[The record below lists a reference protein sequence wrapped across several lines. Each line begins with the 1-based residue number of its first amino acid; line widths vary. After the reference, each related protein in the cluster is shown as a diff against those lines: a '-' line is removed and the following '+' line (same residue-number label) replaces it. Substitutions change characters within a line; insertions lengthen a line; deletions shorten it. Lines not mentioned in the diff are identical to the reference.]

1 MGNSSMI
8 NGGFSSQPRLIT
20 RRYVQ
25 YLNVFVGGCLIV
37 SWLSIST
44 FMIARVPLFP
54 AVLYPIFIR
63 LAGVGDLTRVA
74 SGNIR
79 ICRA

>member
-1 MGNSSMI
+1 MDLPAA
-8 NGGFSSQPRLIT
+8 FDY
-20 RRYVQ
+20 RYVQ
-25 YLNVFVGGCLIV
+25 YLNVFVGDGLIV

-44 FMIARVPLFP
+44 FMSARLPLFP
-54 AVLYPIFIR
+54 AVLYRIFIR
-63 LAGVGDLTRVA
+63 LAGVGFLNRVA